1 MDFLEI
7 FPHLPAKSIFKFS
20 VVSKEC
26 HEILSWKLLANK
38 QCKNLEG
45 REDSCFFIQPKSA
58 PTSLQLN
65 YLCETSK
72 SFCGFPSASLEFLST
87 KGSMIASYN
96 GLLCCKNLEDAEYP
110 LFLCN
115 PVTKTWL
122 PIIKP
127 TSDFKIDY
135 PFSFILVC
143 NIDDYNH
150 EDDYKLMYVGSFSQD
165 VWNTNTKLC
174 RIYWPQK
181 KVWEEYGEMV
191 IGSRSIDFGSAAYLK
206 NDGGTI
212 HFMSDWGKYIAKN
225 SPFYWPYI
233 VSYNIRSSISKFLKI
248 PRPARKGIFDSDCSC
263 KFGVFKFKDPRTGK
277 ESICLIK
284 LMKLVFSIWI
294 LTDAH
299 SNKWK
304 IILKS
309 RSKAMGLYDD
319 LKPTISGFSVING
332 NLLVIATGDNQLYRY
347 PLTRDGIMSSKVKRA
362 ELIGCHQYGMDDL
375 CFYSYSNT
383 LRPCGDGAV
392 PFPQQ

>member
-1 MDFLEI
+1 MDLLEI

-127 TSDFKIDY
+127 TSDFKIDF

-150 EDDYKLMYVGSFSQD
+150 EYDYKLMYVGSFSQD

-174 RIYWPQK
+174 RIYRPQK

-191 IGSRSIDFGSAAYLK
+191 IGSRSIDFGSTAYLK

-212 HFMSDWGKYIAKN
+212 HFMSDWD
-225 SPFYWPYI
+225 
-233 VSYNIRSSISKFLKI
+233 V
-248 PRPARKGIFDSDCSC
+248 
-263 KFGVFKFKDPRTGK
+263 
-277 ESICLIK
+277 E
-284 LMKLVFSIWI
+284 
-294 LTDAH
+294 

-332 NLLVIATGDNQLYRY
+332 NLLVIATGDNQLYKY
-347 PLTRDGIMSSKVKRA
+347 PLTGDRIMSTKVRRA
-362 ELIGCHQYGMDDL
+362 EIIGCHQYGMDDL
-375 CFYSYSNT
+375 CFYSYPT
-383 LRPCGDGAV
+383 LFDHAEMV
-392 PFPQQ
+392 AAPFPTAVDNAKFIIFLLVGFGRFPEYYGC